1 MSVNYLDTH
10 SNKTRSKTS
19 TPKQSN
25 VNNKKSGAFHEKD
38 ITEPLLNID
47 YRKKELIIDN
57 FGIWYN
63 ILRYLGCLISK
74 EQRLIYLNG
83 DSRPKTFC

>member
-19 TPKQSN
+19 TPKQS
-25 VNNKKSGAFHEKD
+25 GAFHEKD
-38 ITEPLLNID
+38 ITEPLLNIED
-47 YRKKELIIDN
+47 RKKELTIDN